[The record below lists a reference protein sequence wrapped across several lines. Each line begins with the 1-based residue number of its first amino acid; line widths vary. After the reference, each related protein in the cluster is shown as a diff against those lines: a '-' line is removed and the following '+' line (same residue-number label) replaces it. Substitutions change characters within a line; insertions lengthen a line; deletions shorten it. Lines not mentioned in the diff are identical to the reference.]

1 MIVIICPCCDSNN
14 INIIIINK
22 DSEKMYFKCIICGTE
37 FGKNQAIYEEK

>member
-14 INIIIINK
+14 INIIINK